1 MFLQHRQQG
10 VALITA
16 LLVVSLAAVLA
27 ASLVKHLNYDIRRS
41 ENILRLDQAQLFN
54 KNSVEFAMVL
64 ISRDRQLNNKIDT
77 IEDIQT
83 FNDYAIAIALDG
95 PPVSLELVDLQSCFN
110 LNNLTTANTDLPKMR
125 AQYSKLLTSLEIDIN
140 THRTLTDSL
149 IDWMDGDKQ
158 NQAQGAE
165 FDYYI
170 GLDRPYLTADAP
182 LTSISELRLVKG
194 YTGAVID
201 KLEGTVC
208 VLPNANSG
216 ININTASSIMLDS
229 IEGLGGF
236 GEQIVKDRDGD
247 INTDNTDNNIN
258 DINAKDVNA
267 LDTSNTNPF
276 DDLAEFTKYV
286 KDVLKVEK
294 FDAKGLQ
301 VYSEYFLIESRTQLG
316 TGNVKLFSIVYRDNS
331 KNNGETK
338 LINQTSGAL

>member
-1 MFLQHRQQG
+1 MFLPRKQQG

-64 ISRDRQLNNKIDT
+64 ISRDWELNNKIDT
-77 IEDIQT
+77 VEDIQT
-83 FNDYAIAIALDG
+83 FNDYAVAIALDG
-95 PPVSLELVDLQSCFN
+95 PPVSLELFDLQSCFN
-110 LNNLTTANTDLPKMR
+110 LNNLTAANTDLPKMR
-125 AQYSKLLTSLEIDIN
+125 AQYSKLLTRLEIDIN
-140 THRTLTDSL
+140 LHRILTDSL
-149 IDWMDGDKQ
+149 IDWMDGDQ
-158 NQAQGAE
+158 ENQPQGAE
-165 FDYYI
+165 YDYYI
-170 GLDRPYLTADAP
+170 GLDQPYRIADGP

-194 YTGAVID
+194 YTSTVID
-201 KLEGTVC
+201 ELEGHVC
-208 VLPNANSG
+208 VLPEFNTG
-216 ININTASSIMLDS
+216 ININTASSTMLDS

-247 INTDNTDNNIN
+247 INTDNAENNVNDININ
-258 DINAKDVNA
+258 DVNRP
-267 LDTSNTNPF
+267 DTSNTSPF
-276 DDLAEFTKYV
+276 EKPEDFTKYV
-286 KDVLKVEK
+286 KDVLGVKK

-316 TGNVKLFSIVYRDNS
+316 TGNVKLFSIIYRDNS
-331 KNNGETK
+331 KGETK